1 MAIMFIKELVLTQ
14 ANCDVGYTFRLLDL
28 NIENLFDLLHMQY
41 GASIWLSITLIV
53 NCEQNLYT
61 QIYAR
66 DGSWVVFKKSRSTLR
81 RVFEQSSWQPY
92 ASRFIGQRDQA

>member
-41 GASIWLSITLIV
+41 GASI
-53 NCEQNLYT
+53 
-61 QIYAR
+61 
-66 DGSWVVFKKSRSTLR
+66 
-81 RVFEQSSWQPY
+81 
-92 ASRFIGQRDQA
+92 